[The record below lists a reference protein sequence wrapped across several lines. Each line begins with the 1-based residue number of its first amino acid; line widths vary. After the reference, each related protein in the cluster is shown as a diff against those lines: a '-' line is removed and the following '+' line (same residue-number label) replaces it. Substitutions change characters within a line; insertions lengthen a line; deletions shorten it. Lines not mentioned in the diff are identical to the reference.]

1 MGRELRTR
9 PGPCQRNRT
18 RENVEGEYCGQYKV
32 DREKG
37 GQGDERISLGGGI
50 NQNKMIYENDIRNP
64 VT

>member
-1 MGRELRTR
+1 M
-9 PGPCQRNRT
+9 
-18 RENVEGEYCGQYKV
+18 EGEYCGQYKV